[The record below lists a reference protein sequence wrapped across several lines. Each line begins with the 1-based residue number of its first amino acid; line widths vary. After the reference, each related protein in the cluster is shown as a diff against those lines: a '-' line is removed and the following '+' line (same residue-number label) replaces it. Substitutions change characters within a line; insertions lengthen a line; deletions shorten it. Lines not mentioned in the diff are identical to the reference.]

1 MSGKSIPFALSILA
15 DVFYEI
21 RHNEKFAAEIAN
33 LIESLDEKNIDRVQW
48 GSKFAEKMTNYVV
61 VRALAIELADLIKE

>member
-1 MSGKSIPFALSILA
+1 MNDKTIPFALSILA

-21 RHNEKFAAEIAN
+21 RHNEKFAADIAK
-33 LIESLDEKNIDRVQW
+33 LIENLDEKNIGRVQW
-48 GSKFAEKMTNYVV
+48 GSKFAEKLTSYVV